1 MKTKFLL
8 AGGSNTYVDRS
19 VFFNKDNKG
28 YEDWVIKSNKR

>member
-19 VFFNKDNKG
+19 VFFSKDNEG
-28 YEDWVIKSNKR
+28 DEDWVIQSN